1 MYKILIMLFALLV
14 IIVILL
20 VMYIKRKMKY
30 NDVLS
35 YKNTK
40 KMIDSQYEAFV
51 TEELEIQ
58 CNELQ
63 EKNKKIHFLTYYD
76 NLTKLPNKNYFVEQL
91 ENLISSKVEDNKFVL
106 FFINIDN
113 FKNINTVH
121 GHDYGDKILLLIS
134 EVLKIV
140 LPQESILCK
149 WHGDEFIII
158 IENLKDKQ
166 EVINIAENIINYIRN
181 PFEIGEKQ
189 IYITISIG
197 IDIYHNESSSIND
210 IIKNVEVAMYKAKKN
225 GKNGYSFYNDELRN
239 NIYRNNDIRKQL
251 GNALYNNELYLNYQP
266 QYDITTENIIGYEAL
281 LRWDNKELGKISPV
295 EFIPIAEENGLIFTL
310 GNWVLLNACI
320 QNCKWIALGYY
331 NIIAV
336 NISAI
341 QFEQDNFVQT
351 VKDILSETKLSPQF
365 LELEI
370 TENILIKSLEKS
382 VKTIEKLKVLGVR
395 VSLDDFGTG
404 YSSLSYLKK
413 LPINNLK
420 IDKTFI
426 DDIVISQDS
435 KSILEAIVQLAHTL
449 NLEVIAEGIETSEQ
463 SKILKEIRCDIAQG
477 YYYNKPISSEEIE
490 KVLTSNS
497 FT

>member
-1 MYKILIMLFALLV
+1 
-14 IIVILL
+14 
-20 VMYIKRKMKY
+20 
-30 NDVLS
+30 
-35 YKNTK
+35 
-40 KMIDSQYEAFV
+40 MIDSQYEAFV

-91 ENLISSKVEDNKFVL
+91 ENLISSKAEDNKFVL

-113 FKNINTVH
+113 LKSINTVH

-158 IENLKDKQ
+158 IEDLKGKQ
-166 EVINIAENIINYIRN
+166 EVIDIAENIINYIRN

-197 IDIYHNESSSIND
+197 INIYHNESSSIND

-225 GKNGYSFYNDELRN
+225 GKNGYSFYNDELRK

-266 QYDITTENIIGYEAL
+266 QYDITTENVIGYEAL
-281 LRWDNKELGKISPV
+281 LRWDNNELGKISPV

-336 NISAI
+336 NVSAI

-351 VKDILSETKLSPQF
+351 VKDILSETKLLPQF

-370 TENILIKSLEKS
+370 TENILINSLEKS
-382 VKTIEKLKVLGVR
+382 VKTIEKLKELGVR

-463 SKILKEIRCDIAQG
+463 SRILKEIKCDIAQG

-490 KVLTSNS
+490 KVLTSNY